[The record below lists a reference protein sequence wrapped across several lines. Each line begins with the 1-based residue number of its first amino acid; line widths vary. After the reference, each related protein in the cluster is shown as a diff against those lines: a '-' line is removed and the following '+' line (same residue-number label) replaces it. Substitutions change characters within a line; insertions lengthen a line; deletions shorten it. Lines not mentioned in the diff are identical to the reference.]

1 MPSWLRRCRRP
12 RYAKPWRTTASR
24 SSPARPRNLRASS
37 GRASRATGR
46 SRPRP
51 GSSRS
56 RGRPPM
62 QTYRLTR
69 DIAVEEDFDVLVA
82 GGGPAGSAAA
92 ICAARLGAKVLLAEA
107 TGCLGGMGTS
117 GLVST
122 FGPVSDGRR
131 MLVGGF
137 MRELVLA
144 MQQHDELGPHVSPEF
159 LHSQLNRWV
168 PFRPE
173 ELKRLLDEMAQ
184 DAGVE
189 VRFFTRVIDAEAH
202 DNRVEGAVIS
212 NVEGYRFIRAR
223 TFIDATGDAA
233 LADLAGADCKVI
245 LRDIEAVAPSTLCSL
260 FAGMNWDDPAYGD
273 DWRGI
278 DKVKAFSK
286 KQLHQAIA
294 DGHFS
299 QPDKFMPGMN
309 KIGKHSAQLNGGHVF
324 NLNGLSSRS
333 LSDGMMAGRRLAVE
347 YLEFFRRYVPGCEEL
362 ELLTTAPVM
371 GVRDTRRIVG
381 EFE

>member
-1 MPSWLRRCRRP
+1 
-12 RYAKPWRTTASR
+12 
-24 SSPARPRNLRASS
+24 
-37 GRASRATGR
+37 
-46 SRPRP
+46 
-51 GSSRS
+51 
-56 RGRPPM
+56 M

-69 DIAVEEDFDVLVA
+69 DIPVEEDFDVLVA

-137 MRELVLA
+137 MRELVLS
-144 MQQHDELGPHVSPEF
+144 MHQRGSLGPHVVPEF

-173 ELKRLLDEMAQ
+173 ELKRLLDEMTQ

-309 KIGKHSAQLNGGHVF
+309 KIGKHAAQLNGGHVF

-333 LSDGMMAGRRLAVE
+333 LSDGMMAGRKLAVE
-347 YLEFFRRYVPGCEEL
+347 YLEFFRKYVPGCEEL
-362 ELLTTAPVM
+362 ELVTTAPVM
-371 GVRDTRRIVG
+371 ECATPAASSASSS
-381 EFE
+381 